1 MRNRM
6 ESHQGI
12 VSSVR
17 IGRGYF
23 MRRYLWMF
31 VVASFLTSTL
41 NAYAQDSNE
50 KTAPAREETSGVVT
64 PTSPSAGS
72 RDADALEY
80 DLRMDEIQ
88 SGMNELREDVF
99 RSRSRLFLLREQVLN
114 DSLGGAQAVITHVN
128 DLMRS
133 FNIVSVVYSL
143 DGTQI
148 YSAHRDGSDIKNQ
161 KRVELLRRSVLP
173 GAHNLSVQM
182 VVQGRGRGFF
192 AYPKDYTYTITT
204 SHAFTVDTGQTIELD
219 VVGFLQNGV
228 KAYAERPQI
237 RFEERRERS
246 EEALKKREQDK
257 AQ

>member
-1 MRNRM
+1 MK
-6 ESHQGI
+6 
-12 VSSVR
+12 
-17 IGRGYF
+17 
-23 MRRYLWMF
+23 RYLWMF
-31 VVASFLTSTL
+31 VAALSLIAAV
-41 NAYAQDSNE
+41 NAYAQDVDADADE
-50 KTAPAREETSGVVT
+50 KVAPARVETSGIET

-88 SGMNELREDVF
+88 SGMNEMREDVF
-99 RSRSRLFLLREQVLN
+99 RSRSRLFLLREQVLH

-133 FNIVSVVYSL
+133 FNVVSVVYSL

-148 YSAHRDGSDIKNQ
+148 YSAHRDGSDIQNQ
-161 KRVELLRRSVLP
+161 ERVELLRRSVLP

-182 VVQGRGRGFF
+182 VVEGRGRGFF

-219 VVGFLQNGV
+219 VIGFLKNKA

-237 RFEERRERS
+237 RFEERRERT
-246 EEALKKREQDK
+246 EETLSQREQDE

>member
-1 MRNRM
+1 MTN
-6 ESHQGI
+6 EGSVI
-12 VSSVR
+12 SVR

-31 VVASFLTSTL
+31 VVASFLMSAV
-41 NAYAQDSNE
+41 NVYAQDVTDQS
-50 KTAPAREETSGVVT
+50 APARRETSGVIT

-88 SGMNELREDVF
+88 SGMDELREDVF

-128 DLMRS
+128 ELMRS

-173 GAHNLSVQM
+173 GAHNLSVQF

-219 VVGFLQNGV
+219 VIGYLRDGV
-228 KAYAERPQI
+228 KSYAERPQI
-237 RFEERRERS
+237 RFVERRERT
-246 EEALKKREQDK
+246 EDALKKREQDK